1 MSDEGASGD
10 SPPRPSYDD
19 DDVHDDLYR
28 LNPRES
34 ASPLD
39 HSNAYQQHSSAFAS
53 TRLDAGFS
61 ASDAFAVASSRSR
74 SLSLPAHFCAR
85 FDPMSTTEAASS
97 GSISSGT
104 LSSAMPSQ
112 NSSSPLTPLSPAS
125 NSSPQDKQHYVPSSG
140 FRPLAFGE
148 SPMAGVV
155 HAAQAPTS
163 PAPQTS
169 PRQPVSAMLNS
180 NTLPAPTAGQSERL
194 IRPRKSHI
202 KSRKGCSNCKRRRIK
217 CDEEHPQCFNC
228 LKHGVNCDYL
238 VQPRQAGQPP
248 SADKSETN
256 PIKKEFAPV
265 DAISPS
271 SSVSSPDIASSGLPL
286 TPGAVPVSASTPTPS
301 NITHGRSLPSSLPT
315 PPLAVATPLPAA
327 VARAPVVPESEFA
340 TLHMAQLEL
349 LHHFLTVTSPTLSDV
364 TDGDLWL
371 TQIPAM
377 AFRHEFLMYAI
388 LTIAATHMRFLQD
401 RAKAAAAA
409 ASLQLDPAEQASTQ
423 ERELYFERAEIWYR
437 QRALETFR
445 AAISGERTAG
455 NLEAMTVAGSLIA
468 VQSFAYR
475 EKAHEAQ
482 DSAVEA
488 ATSPNDTDPHTA
500 TIISI
505 DRWLPI
511 LLGIRTVVHE
521 MQNMQTGIDLQSIF
535 GIDFSSLASAAESE
549 APPPLAKLLE
559 LCSAMFGDQPTE
571 LDIYMPAV
579 HLLSQLI
586 AAFRHARPAELR
598 KYVFTWPFLLSEE
611 FHARLRLRDPVT
623 LIVFVHFLAV
633 VSLLS
638 AWWQEE
644 RVRVDT
650 KEICRLYLQDPKW
663 RPWLEWVVEVL
674 PFELFE

>member
-1 MSDEGASGD
+1 
-10 SPPRPSYDD
+10 
-19 DDVHDDLYR
+19 
-28 LNPRES
+28 
-34 ASPLD
+34 
-39 HSNAYQQHSSAFAS
+39 
-53 TRLDAGFS
+53 
-61 ASDAFAVASSRSR
+61 
-74 SLSLPAHFCAR
+74 
-85 FDPMSTTEAASS
+85 
-97 GSISSGT
+97 
-104 LSSAMPSQ
+104 MPSQ
-112 NSSSPLTPLSPAS
+112 SSSSPLTPLSPAS
-125 NSSPQDKQHYVPSSG
+125 NSSPQDKQHYIPSSG
-140 FRPLAFGE
+140 FRPLASGA

-155 HAAQAPTS
+155 HAPQVPTS
-163 PAPQTS
+163 SAPLPS

-180 NTLPAPTAGQSERL
+180 NTLPASAAAEESKRV

-202 KSRKGCSNCKRRRIK
+202 KSRKGCGNCKRRRIK
-217 CDEEHPQCFNC
+217 CDEERPQCFNC
-228 LKHGVNCDYL
+228 LKHGVNCDYIM
-238 VQPRQAGQPP
+238 QRQQAGHPS

-256 PIKKEFAPV
+256 PIKKEFASA

-271 SSVSSPDIASSGLPL
+271 SSVSSPDVASYGPPL
-286 TPGAVPVSASTPTPS
+286 TPGAAAVSASTPTPS
-301 NITHGRSLPSSLPT
+301 NITHARSLPSSLPT
-315 PPLAVATPLPAA
+315 PPMPVATPLPAA
-327 VARAPVVPESEFA
+327 VLPESEFA

-371 TQIPAM
+371 TQIPGM

-409 ASLQLDPAEQASTQ
+409 ASLQLDPAERVCTQ

-437 QRALETFR
+437 QRSLETFR
-445 AAISGERTAG
+445 EAISGERTAG

-468 VQSFAYR
+468 MQSFAYR
-475 EKAHEAQ
+475 EKEHEA
-482 DSAVEA
+482 DYGAVEA
-488 ATSPNDTDPHTA
+488 ATSPNDTDPRAA

-535 GIDFSSLASAAESE
+535 GIDFSSLASAAESD

-559 LCSAMFGDQPTE
+559 LCSAMFAEQPTE
-571 LDIYMPAV
+571 LEIYMPAV

-650 KEICRLYLQDPKW
+650 KEICKLYLQDLKW
-663 RPWLEWVVEVL
+663 RPWLVWVVEVL